1 MSLTRKVAYNTAAQI
16 FGRAANTVLAIVTVG
31 VLTRYLGVAGFGE
44 YTTVFAFV
52 SLFSTLADFGFMIIL
67 LRELGAGKVSPEK
80 ATRNVLSI
88 RTIFA
93 VAVYLI
99 AFIIGLFLGYPWVV
113 QLGIGVIGLSM
124 LWGTIQGTVI
134 AVLQANLRV
143 DKAVIGDAVARAI
156 ILGLVAWWAHQGSG
170 LLLVLC
176 AYPIGTFVG
185 FAINSYYANK
195 YVKLGFACDFKYWK
209 YLWAQSWPVGLAG
222 ILAMVYFKIDSV
234 MLSLMKTETDIGI
247 YGAPYKIFEVLLA
260 LSALFVGVAF
270 PIMSRY
276 FASHDMERLRGALQ
290 KSVDFLVLLALPLV
304 VASIILAEPIIRIIA
319 GQAFVVTSTFTL
331 FGQPMTAVLTLQILA
346 VTILLS
352 YLTNIFNNMIVVCGK
367 QRSLIL
373 PNFIFLAINVGLNLV
388 LIPRYSY
395 IGAAVAT
402 VITEIC
408 VLSVNWHLLH
418 KFVNFRLAGA
428 AALKGFL
435 AVVAM
440 GIVMYLMRG
449 LFIVWPVVFG
459 TAIYIVIVLLSKAVS
474 KEMVV
479 EIIRGKAI

>member
-1 MSLTRKVAYNTAAQI
+1 MSLTRKVAYNTAAQVV
-16 FGRAANTVLAIVTVG
+16 GRAANTVLAIITVG

-52 SLFSTLADFGFMIIL
+52 GLFSTLADFGFMIIL
-67 LRELGAGKVSPEK
+67 LRELGAGRVSPEK

-93 VAVYLI
+93 IAVYLT
-99 AFIIGLFLGYPWVV
+99 AFIIGCLLNYPLVV
-113 QLGIGVIGLSM
+113 KLGIGIIGISM

-143 DKAVIGDAVARAI
+143 DKAVLGDVIARAI
-156 ILGLVAWWAHQGSG
+156 ILGLVALWASKSAG

-176 AYPIGTFVG
+176 AYPIGSFIGFV
-185 FAINSYYANK
+185 INSYYANK
-195 YVKLGFACDFKYWK
+195 YVKLGFACDPKYWK

-234 MLSLMKTETDIGI
+234 MLSLMKSTTDIGI

-276 FASHDMERLRGALQ
+276 FAEKNMEQFRAALQ

-304 VASIILAEPIIRIIA
+304 VTSIMLAEPIIRIIA
-319 GQAFVVTSTFTL
+319 GQEFVVTSTINL
-331 FGQPMTAVLTLQILA
+331 FGRPMTSVIALQILA
-346 VTILLS
+346 VTVLLS
-352 YLTNIFNNMIVVCGK
+352 YLTNIFNNMIIVCGK
-367 QRSLIL
+367 QKSLIL
-373 PNFIFLAINVGLNLV
+373 PNFFFLALNIGLNLF

-402 VITEIC
+402 VVTEVFVI
-408 VLSVNWHLLH
+408 SVNWHLLH
-418 KFVNFRLAGA
+418 KFVDFRLSGLAS
-428 AALKGFL
+428 LKGFF
-435 AVVAM
+435 AVAAMGVAM
-440 GIVMYLMRG
+440 YLLRDYSIILPLVVGTIV
-449 LFIVWPVVFG
+449 
-459 TAIYIVIVLLSKAVS
+459 YIAIVLATKAVS
-474 KEMVV
+474 KEMVM
-479 EIIRGKAI
+479 EIIRGKVG